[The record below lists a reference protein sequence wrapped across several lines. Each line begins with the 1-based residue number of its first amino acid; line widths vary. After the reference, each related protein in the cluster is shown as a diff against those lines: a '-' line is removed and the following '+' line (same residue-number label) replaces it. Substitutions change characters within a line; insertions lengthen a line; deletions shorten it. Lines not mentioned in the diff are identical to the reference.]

1 MSSRPISTLIL
12 ALIVAL
18 TIGFAII
25 VVWSLQNRVPPA
37 AGAAKPLS
45 QAPAGRIP
53 PHTRADPPTGIL
65 VGAGQARRE

>member
-45 QAPAGRIP
+45 QAPAARIP
-53 PHTRADPPTGIL
+53 PHTRADAQTRIL
-65 VGAGQARRE
+65 VRADQARGE